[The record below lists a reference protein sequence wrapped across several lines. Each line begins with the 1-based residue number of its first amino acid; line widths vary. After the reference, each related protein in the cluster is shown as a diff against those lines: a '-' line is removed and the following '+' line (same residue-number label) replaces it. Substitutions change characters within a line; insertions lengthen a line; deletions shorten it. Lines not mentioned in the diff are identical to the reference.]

1 VKTRRQRRVRAA
13 LTCAALATLGS
24 VGQAPFVL
32 PAEAAAPPQVVAAAA
47 PATSPTAVQL
57 QVLSVTPSTPAIT
70 ATSSPLTVRLRIH
83 NTTSAAI
90 GRVAVTGLRGD
101 PLTSGSQLTTALAH
115 PPTQLSG
122 LPIRTAHPV
131 TADLGAGATQDVT
144 FSASTD
150 SEDTASSICLCVQ
163 GGVYPL
169 YFTVDRATTTT
180 GGGTAGSTSAADSPL
195 ATAITYLPAFDAPV
209 QQPVAVSWVW
219 PLIDRPHRLLDDGK
233 NATTPDD
240 VFTDDDLATSV
251 ASGGRLSRA
260 LAAIEQ
266 LEAKG
271 NFPVTVLI
279 DPELLDELTVMTSG
293 YVVRTGTRSVT
304 GTGQDLAR
312 AWLDRLT
319 TLLETHSAVDVQLTP
334 YADPDVQSLRQHKLS
349 WSAALPTQMRR
360 RVGLALP
367 GRTLQSSVAWPPS
380 GAVSASTL
388 GTLVDQGVRTVIVSA
403 ASVTP
408 RDGGTSGV
416 PVGVARVVRHAKNVT
431 AALTDATVER
441 DVASLLA
448 ASTGSDQ
455 AGAAGTTALPKLVA
469 QVAIRSAEQP
479 DVQHSLV
486 ITPPRYVDADPAVAA
501 RAIRD
506 TSATPFAKA
515 ATLAAATT
523 ARLPRKHSHL
533 ATSVRVAG
541 LPGDVVDAA
550 MSVRAAAP
558 KISALLAGDTGAAPQ
573 VVANMPI
580 ALQRAESAA
589 WTADPKLGRS
599 FTAGLEKQTDALT
612 NGVDIVRPSTGS
624 YTLGSSTSPLPVA
637 VRNTLPYVVHVRLR
651 VTTINNAP
659 GFTARPVATQ
669 TIAAGDQ
676 RTIKLPARIDRSGS
690 IRLRVQLTTGDGQ
703 DIGAAVP
710 LAVDSTALGVVG
722 VVIMIVAGGFL
733 LLALMLRLVRRV
745 RARRRKR
752 AAQPRPRHSAQPVGA
767 TPDAGR

>member
-1 VKTRRQRRVRAA
+1 M
-13 LTCAALATLGS
+13 
-24 VGQAPFVL
+24 
-32 PAEAAAPPQVVAAAA
+32 
-47 PATSPTAVQL
+47 QL

-70 ATSSPLTVRLRIH
+70 ATPSPLTVRLRVH

-90 GRVAVTGLRGD
+90 GAVAVTGLRGD
-101 PLTSGSQLTTALAH
+101 PLTSSSQLTTALAH

-122 LPIRTAHPV
+122 LPIRTTHPV

-150 SEDTASSICLCVQ
+150 TANTARSICLCVQ

-169 YFTVDRATTTT
+169 YFSVNRATTTA

-195 ATAITYLPAFDAPV
+195 ATAMTYLPAFDAPV

-233 NATTPDD
+233 NVTTPDD

-251 ASGGRLSRA
+251 APGGRLSRA

-279 DPELLDELTVMTSG
+279 DPELLDELTVMASG
-293 YVVRTGTRSVT
+293 YVVRTGTHSVP
-304 GTGQDLAR
+304 GTGQEVAR
-312 AWLDRLT
+312 GWLDRLT

-334 YADPDVQSLRQHKLS
+334 YADPDVQSLHQHKLS

-360 RVGLALP
+360 RVALALP

-388 GTLVDQGVRTVIVSA
+388 GTLVDQGVRTVVVSA

-416 PVGVARVVRHAKNVT
+416 PVGVARLVRHSKNVA
-431 AALTDATVER
+431 AALTDATVQR
-441 DVASLLA
+441 DVASLL
-448 ASTGSDQ
+448 T
-455 AGAAGTTALPKLVA
+455 AGAAGTTALPQLVA
-469 QVAIRSAEQP
+469 QVAVRSAEQP

-506 TSATPFAKA
+506 TSATPFAKP

-550 MSVRAAAP
+550 MSVHAAAP

-573 VVANMPI
+573 VVANVPI

-599 FTAGLEKQTDALT
+599 FAAGLKKQTDALT

-637 VRNTLPYVVHVRLR
+637 VRNTLPYVVHVRLQ

-690 IRLRVQLTTGDGQ
+690 IRLRVQLTTADGQ

-733 LLALMLRLVRRV
+733 LLALVLRLVRRV

-752 AAQPRPRHSAQPVGA
+752 AALPRPRHSAQPVGA
-767 TPDAGR
+767 APDAGR